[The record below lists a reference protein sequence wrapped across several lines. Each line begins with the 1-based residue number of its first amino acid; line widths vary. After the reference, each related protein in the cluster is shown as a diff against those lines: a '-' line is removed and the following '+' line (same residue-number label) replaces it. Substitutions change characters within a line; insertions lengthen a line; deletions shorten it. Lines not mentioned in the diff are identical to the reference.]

1 MDIDKALE
9 RVKYDPGL
17 ADQIGE
23 IRRCDDPDKRAK
35 LKKNLPYIIAATFNG
50 DKRGD
55 QHFEQTEF
63 IDRKVPLEFINNSDN
78 QNPEYAY
85 VGDSGFDLKANED
98 VWIHPMSR
106 NIIKTGL
113 IFNIPD
119 GYEIQVRSKSGI
131 ALKQGLFVLNS
142 PGTVDSG
149 YLGEIQVIMFNT
161 TTEKVKIEKG
171 QKIAQAVLCPVVGGK
186 WVELI
191 KVEKI
196 EDKDR
201 NNNGFGSTGL

>member
-1 MDIDKALE
+1 MFEKFKEFKNNIKTIKDLQSKMGDVDMSNPESMLKSMGIDID
-9 RVKYDPGL
+9 D
-17 ADQIGE
+17 I
-23 IRRCDDPDKRAK
+23 
-35 LKKNLPYIIAATFNG
+35 NN
-50 DKRGD
+50 
-55 QHFEQTEF
+55 HFEQTQF

-78 QNPEYAY
+78 TNPEYAY
-85 VGDSGFDLKANED
+85 VSDSGFDLRANED
-98 VWIHPMSR
+98 VWIFPMSR
-106 NIIKTGL
+106 SIIKTGL

-171 QKIAQAVLCPVVGGK
+171 QKVAQAVLCPVVGGK
-186 WVELI
+186 WVNLI
-191 KVEKI
+191 RVEKI

-201 NNNGFGSTGL
+201 NDNGFGSTGL

>member
-1 MDIDKALE
+1 MFEKFKEFKNNIKTIKDLQSKLGDVDMSNPESMLKSMGIDID
-9 RVKYDPGL
+9 D
-17 ADQIGE
+17 I
-23 IRRCDDPDKRAK
+23 
-35 LKKNLPYIIAATFNG
+35 NN
-50 DKRGD
+50 
-55 QHFEQTEF
+55 HFEQTEF
-63 IDRKVPLEFINNSDN
+63 IDSKVPLEFINNSDN

-85 VGDSGFDLKANED
+85 VSDSGFDLRSNED
-98 VWIHPMSR
+98 AWIFPMSR
-106 NIIKTGL
+106 SIIKTGL

-186 WVELI
+186 WVNLI
-191 KVEKI
+191 RVEKI

>member
-1 MDIDKALE
+1 MFEKFKEFKNNIKTIKDLQSKLGDVDMSNPESMLKSMGIDIED
-9 RVKYDPGL
+9 
-17 ADQIGE
+17 I
-23 IRRCDDPDKRAK
+23 
-35 LKKNLPYIIAATFNG
+35 NN
-50 DKRGD
+50 
-55 QHFEQTEF
+55 HFEQTEF

-85 VGDSGFDLKANED
+85 VSDSGFDLRANED
-98 VWIHPMSR
+98 AWIFPMSR
-106 NIIKTGL
+106 SIIKTGL

-186 WVELI
+186 WVNLI
-191 KVEKI
+191 RVEKI

-201 NNNGFGSTGL
+201 NNNGFGSTGI

>member
-1 MDIDKALE
+1 MFEKFKEFNNNIKRIKDLQSKLGDVDMSNPESMLKSMGIDIED
-9 RVKYDPGL
+9 
-17 ADQIGE
+17 I
-23 IRRCDDPDKRAK
+23 
-35 LKKNLPYIIAATFNG
+35 NN
-50 DKRGD
+50 
-55 QHFEQTEF
+55 HFEQTEF

-85 VGDSGFDLKANED
+85 VSDSGFDLRANED
-98 VWIHPMSR
+98 VWIFPMSR

-171 QKIAQAVLCPVVGGK
+171 QKIAQAVLCPVVNGK
-186 WVELI
+186 WVNLVR
-191 KVEKI
+191 VEEI
-196 EDKDR
+196 GEKDR
-201 NNNGFGSTGL
+201 NNQGFGSTGL

>member
-1 MDIDKALE
+1 MFEKFKEFKNNIKTIKDLQSKMGDVDMSNPESMLKSMGIDID
-9 RVKYDPGL
+9 D
-17 ADQIGE
+17 I
-23 IRRCDDPDKRAK
+23 
-35 LKKNLPYIIAATFNG
+35 NN
-50 DKRGD
+50 
-55 QHFEQTEF
+55 HFEQTQF

-78 QNPEYAY
+78 TNPEYAY
-85 VGDSGFDLKANED
+85 VSDSGFDLRANED
-98 VWIHPMSR
+98 VWIFPMSR
-106 NIIKTGL
+106 SIIKTGL

-171 QKIAQAVLCPVVGGK
+171 QKVAQAVLCPVVGGK
-186 WVELI
+186 WVNLI
-191 KVEKI
+191 RVEKI

-201 NNNGFGSTGL
+201 NNNAFGSTGL